1 MPPFDPDRPALPR
14 AVADQVEIEIKY
26 AGYIDKQRN
35 QAEVMRRH
43 RSIDLR
49 GVDFSTVRGL
59 RIEAREKLVRIAP
72 ENLGQAMNIPGVS
85 PADISV
91 LMLELS
97 RRRRERE
104 EAND

>member
-1 MPPFDPDRPALPR
+1 
-14 AVADQVEIEIKY
+14 
-26 AGYIDKQRN
+26 
-35 QAEVMRRH
+35 
-43 RSIDLR
+43 
-49 GVDFSTVRGL
+49 VDFAAVRGL
-59 RIEAREKLVRIAP
+59 RLEAREKLIRISP

-97 RRRRERE
+97 RMRRERE